1 MPMIYL
7 SPSTQEN
14 NYYVN
19 GGTEE
24 EWMNQ
29 LADMMEP
36 YLTASGIRYAR
47 NTPDMSASTS
57 IIASNAGNYDLHLS
71 LHSNAAP
78 EGRYGQV
85 RGIITFYFPGSVL
98 GERVADLITEEL
110 KMIYPL
116 PNLVRTQATTSL
128 GEIRQV
134 RAPSVLLE
142 LGFHDNEADAT
153 WIKYNLD
160 PSAIQIVRALTEY
173 FSLPFLTPK
182 APRSG
187 VVDVTFGALNV
198 RDRPNVT
205 AIILAQAYDGAPIT
219 ILNQWEDWYVV
230 QLDGLVGWAHSDF
243 ITLV

>member
-1 MPMIYL
+1 MPIIYL

-36 YLTASGIRYAR
+36 YLTASGIRYVR
-47 NTPDMSASTS
+47 NTPDMSAATS
-57 IIASNAGNYDLHLS
+57 IVASNNGNYDVHLA

-85 RGIITFYFPGSVL
+85 RGIISFYYPTSAL
-98 GERVADLITEEL
+98 GQRLADLMTAEL
-110 KMIYPL
+110 KHIYPL
-116 PNLVRTQATTSL
+116 PNLVRSQGTTSL
-128 GEIRQV
+128 GEVRLV
-134 RAPSVLLE
+134 RAPAVLLE

-160 PSAIQIVRALTEY
+160 PSAQQIVRAVTDY
-173 FSLPFLTPK
+173 FSLPFLYPQN
-182 APRSG
+182 PRSG
-187 VVDVTFGALNV
+187 MVDVSYGALNV

-205 AIILAQAYDGAPIT
+205 ATILAQAYDGAPIT
-219 ILNQWEDWYVV
+219 LLNQWDDWYVV